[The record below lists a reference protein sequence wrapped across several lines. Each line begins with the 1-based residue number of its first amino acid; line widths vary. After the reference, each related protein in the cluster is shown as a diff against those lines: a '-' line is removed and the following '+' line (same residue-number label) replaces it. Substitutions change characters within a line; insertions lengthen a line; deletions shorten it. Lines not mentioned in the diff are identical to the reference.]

1 MLGKEYEGN
10 MTEREVT
17 PRLPTSGQIIGV
29 LVTKL
34 RIRNPVLQSR
44 TARRYFSADLEHLV
58 KDTTRAE
65 IIGAFAKALT
75 DSGFIASPEQ
85 REDNYELAPALDA
98 MLQWHADHWDLLRS
112 FVRRRMMKV
121 LPSHLPTVWDAYVRL
136 AVIDLALRVAAHLHL
151 AGSSPAA
158 LELLNW
164 ASVGARGDFLNQKRQ
179 QTSLSLEDFAVDVGV
194 DDHTVD
200 AWMYDGTRPSND
212 NLAKIAEVLA
222 DHIEGSDTV
231 SVALELRAL
240 YWVSDVAVLLAEHV
254 GAEAVDEAIGHL
266 HRYVEATYR
275 IIDEQFPAENRAAEL
290 TVLADLGVGAR
301 ITKPLLAALIEQ
313 EPDDEWR
320 DDLRATGLDWVRR
333 VLSVN
338 LRVHLAGEDILL
350 QETGGRLLED
360 WGVGNPEA
368 YAHYRRSLEREAQG
382 QLDEAMTELEMAARL
397 DPLVPAYHF
406 ALGSLKTDIGIW
418 RRDMAL
424 VNEGLDAL
432 WVAVA
437 MHPTWILPWTAIGRT
452 LLHTD
457 RPAEAVEHLRGVKPE
472 CGPPHSGYHSALG
485 AAYWKLGQ
493 LPKALAAFE
502 AAIELDPEETSA
514 LVAASEIALWTGDHE
529 KHRKY
534 SRMAHH
540 FGAEYGTDK
549 IMEFLREFRQEE
561 LDNDGGAFEHDRKI
575 AVMDAVIRL
584 SPDDDYAHATRGL
597 AHFAKGNDDLAIADM
612 DAVLQF
618 DPDHAAAY
626 MLRGILYSYKNQWD
640 RTAADMSELI
650 RLRPEYATAYYH
662 RGMAYGEQDLLD
674 QAFVDSSEA
683 IRLDPHHSDAYRV
696 RGDCLRYKR
705 EYDKAIRDFDAA
717 LQLDPE
723 NVMALRSRGA
733 SYRMKGD
740 PDLAIADYDAT
751 LRLRP
756 EDLFAYRFRGDAYLA
771 KGDYDQAI
779 ADFTSSLKTS
789 PHDEIAYRSRG
800 KAHLFKEQ
808 FELALA
814 DFEAAVRADPNSGVA
829 TYARGL
835 TRQLLGDDDG
845 AEKDFQ
851 HARELGYD
859 DSDDRPE

>member
-17 PRLPTSGQIIGV
+17 PRLPTSGQIIGA

-266 HRYVEATYR
+266 HRYAEATYR

-320 DDLRATGLDWVRR
+320 DDLRATGLNWVRR

-368 YAHYRRSLEREAQG
+368 YAHYRRSLEREVQG

-472 CGPPHSGYHSALG
+472 CGGPHSGYHSALG

-514 LVAASEIALWTGDHE
+514 LVAASEIALWAGDHE

-597 AHFAKGNDDLAIADM
+597 AHFAKGND
-612 DAVLQF
+612 
-618 DPDHAAAY
+618 
-626 MLRGILYSYKNQWD
+626 
-640 RTAADMSELI
+640 
-650 RLRPEYATAYYH
+650 
-662 RGMAYGEQDLLD
+662 
-674 QAFVDSSEA
+674 
-683 IRLDPHHSDAYRV
+683 
-696 RGDCLRYKR
+696 
-705 EYDKAIRDFDAA
+705 
-717 LQLDPE
+717 
-723 NVMALRSRGA
+723 
-733 SYRMKGD
+733 
-740 PDLAIADYDAT
+740 DLAIADYDAT

-851 HARELGYD
+851 RARELGYD